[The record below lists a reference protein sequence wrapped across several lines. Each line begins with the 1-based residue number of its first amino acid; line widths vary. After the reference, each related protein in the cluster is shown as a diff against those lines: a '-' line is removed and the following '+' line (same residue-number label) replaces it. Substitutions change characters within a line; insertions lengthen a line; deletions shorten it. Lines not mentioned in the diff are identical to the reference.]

1 MLRRRTQNDP
11 QSRCLWFLLIPRGFT
26 LDDDQPS
33 PMRDRWVHPTDVKV
47 DVLPVREFVGLGT
60 GDIRYEWEMTPPDS
74 FCFIGPV
81 RGKGHIR
88 LFSILAALNQNIIS
102 FEEVAAL
109 AREEA
114 KKYAAGRD
122 AAGAGRP
129 LED

>member
-1 MLRRRTQNDP
+1 MTRNRDAYG
-11 QSRCLWFLLIPRGFT
+11 CYLIPRDFI
-26 LDDDQPS
+26 LDKDQPS
-33 PMRDRWVHPTDVKV
+33 PMRDRWVHPTSVKV

-60 GDIRYEWEMTPPDS
+60 GDIRYEWEVIPPDS
-74 FCFIGPV
+74 TRFIGPV

-88 LFSILAALNQNIIS
+88 LFSVLAALDQNIIS
-102 FEEVAAL
+102 FEDVAAL

-129 LED
+129 LLPVHED